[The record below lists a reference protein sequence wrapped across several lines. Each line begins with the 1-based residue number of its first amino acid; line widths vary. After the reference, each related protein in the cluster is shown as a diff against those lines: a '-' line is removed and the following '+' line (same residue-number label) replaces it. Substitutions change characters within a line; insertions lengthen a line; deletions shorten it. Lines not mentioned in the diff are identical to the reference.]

1 MSFVIATPD
10 LVEGAATD
18 LAGIRSSL
26 AEANAA
32 AAGPTTGIAAAAQDE
47 VSVAI
52 ASMFGNF
59 GQQFQAVNAR
69 AQAFHAQFVEL
80 MSAGAGSYVAAE
92 AANAGQSL
100 LGGGALGNVVPT
112 LGGSVNGAAA
122 VAMTSQFQADVN
134 ALYAAIAGAPVALS
148 GAIQTGA
155 NGFSL
160 AAAGFETQFGA
171 FVAGG
176 VPGLISDAS
185 AFGTLV
191 AGPYQT
197 LFSNTAANLQAIGA
211 TFSANPFPFVHQI
224 IDNQI
229 GYAQALGA
237 QIATGIQN
245 LPAELAALPAT
256 LQAAFQNLLTFNPVP
271 YLQGF
276 VDYTTGY
283 ANTIST
289 SLSSAGSDLVA
300 GLQTLPAGL
309 QPAFQDLFAG
319 NFGGAYHAL
328 NEALVN
334 AFLPGFTSM
343 QITSTTLAI
352 VPEGPLGALAPIFT
366 IPGQIAQNFTNLLPA
381 GSIAAQISQNTTN
394 LVSAFTNLGTTIGLK
409 DLFSPTVSFG
419 IPLQF
424 ILDGLGGPGNAL
436 SALNST
442 AVAFTGA
449 VQTGN
454 VAAATAT
461 LLDAPAVV
469 TNAFLNGTTT
479 IALPPAVIN
488 YLGLTID
495 STLYLPLGGI
505 LTPLAFPSGV
515 AELFGTEI
523 PLTVSGGTPVGGL
536 IPGLLSF
543 GPQLAQDITPIT

>member
-1 MSFVIATPD
+1 MSFVIAMPD
-10 LVEGAATD
+10 LVEGAAGD
-18 LAGIRSSL
+18 LAAIRSSL
-26 AEANAA
+26 AAANAA

-52 ASMFGNF
+52 ASMFGDF
-59 GQQFQAVNAR
+59 GQRFQAVNAQ
-69 AQAFHAQFVEL
+69 AQAFHAEFVEL
-80 MSAGAGSYVAAE
+80 MSGGATAYLGAE
-92 AANAGQSL
+92 AANAAQVLSGGGFGSVGQSA
-100 LGGGALGNVVPT
+100 GGAVTALQN
-112 LGGSVNGAAA
+112 GSAAA
-122 VAMTSQFQADVN
+122 FV
-134 ALYAAIAGAPVALS
+134 G
-148 GAIQTGA
+148 GEIQTGA
-155 NGFSL
+155 QAISNAIASTPVAL
-160 AAAGFETQFGA
+160 GA
-171 FVAGG
+171 LQTGG
-176 VPGLISDAS
+176 VSALLADAS
-185 AFGTLV
+185 AFGATV

-229 GYAQALGA
+229 GYAQTLGA
-237 QIATGIQN
+237 QITAGIPN
-245 LPAELAALPAT
+245 LPAELANLPAN

-276 VDYTTGY
+276 VNYTVGY
-283 ANTIST
+283 AQTITT
-289 SLSSAGSDLVA
+289 SLQTAGQDLVA
-300 GLQTLPAGL
+300 GLQTLPSGL

-343 QITSTTLAI
+343 QIGTTTLAI
-352 VPEGPLGALAPIFT
+352 VPDGPLGALNPILA

-381 GSIAAQISQNTTN
+381 GSIAAQVSQNTTN
-394 LVSAFTNLGTTIGLK
+394 LVSALTNVGTTI
-409 DLFSPTVSFG
+409 DLAQLLSPTVSFG
-419 IPLQF
+419 IPLQL
-424 ILDGLGGPGNAL
+424 ILDGLGGPANAL

-488 YLGLTID
+488 YSGLTID

-505 LTPLAFPSGV
+505 LTPLAFPQGI
-515 AELFGTEI
+515 AELFGIEI

-543 GPQLAQDITPIT
+543 GPQLAKDITPIA